1 MECALMTPFPE
12 TALQTRDEQM
22 DVDVSADNH
31 DDGWVP
37 NTSLL
42 WERRR
47 TLARVFLYSLLL
59 STIMAF
65 LIPKHYE
72 STTRIMPPE
81 QQGMGAAMLA
91 ALAGKA
97 MPGGA
102 LGALAGGM
110 LGMKDTGAL
119 FVELLHSGTIEG
131 ALADRFELQKVYR
144 KRYRQDALKK
154 LEHRTDVTQ
163 DRKSGVITVVVT
175 DTDRQRARDMT
186 QAYLDQLDS
195 LLIRVNTSAA
205 RREREFIEQRL
216 ITVQSDLEKAQV
228 ALSDFAS
235 KNTTLDVKEQ
245 TKAMVE
251 AGAKLQAQLIV
262 AHAEADSL
270 GQFYGEGNVRMRA
283 ANARVG
289 ELEHELKKL
298 GGSASESGDEPDG
311 DALYPTL
318 RQMPVLAVRWADLY
332 RQVKIKETVYD
343 LLTEQYELARIEEV
357 KSVPSVRVIDSPSW
371 PEKKSF
377 PPRLIMILALTSL
390 SVFTAAIVLVMR
402 DRWLRLSPRDARKQL
417 ARRVWL
423 ALQDDTKD
431 LRHFARGKL
440 NSADRS

>member
-1 MECALMTPFPE
+1 MPPFPE
-12 TALQTRDEQM
+12 TALQPRAERV
-22 DVDVSADNH
+22 DVDVSPDNH
-31 DDGWVP
+31 DQGWVP

-42 WERRR
+42 WDRRR

-59 STIMAF
+59 STLITF
-65 LIPKHYE
+65 LIPKQYE

-110 LGMKDTGAL
+110 LGMKDSGAL

-154 LEHRTDVTQ
+154 LAHRTDVTQ

-175 DTDRQRARDMT
+175 DTDRQRARDMA

-216 ITVQSDLEKAQV
+216 ITVQNDLEKAQV

-298 GGSASESGDEPDG
+298 GGSASESGDEPAG

-332 RQVKIKETVYD
+332 RQVKVKVTVYD

-357 KSVPSVRVIDSPSW
+357 KSVPSVRVIDPPSW

-377 PPRLIMILALTSL
+377 PPRLIMILVLTSL
-390 SVFTAAIVLVMR
+390 SVFTAAMVLVMQ

-417 ARRVWL
+417 ARRVLL

-440 NSADRS
+440 TSADQP